1 MVTIQRVQHVSI
13 PMRPDGQAE
22 ARRFYGSHLGLTEI
36 PPPVDLSHLA
46 IVWFQAGADGDEI
59 HCFVDERADLRLPA
73 QHLCLQVDDLA
84 ALRAN
89 LQAAG
94 VATQETD
101 PIRNRPRCFVRDPFG
116 NLIELTEITGPY
128 DVAAPVDASASAG

>member
-1 MVTIQRVQHVSI
+1 
-13 PMRPDGQAE
+13 
-22 ARRFYGSHLGLTEI
+22 
-36 PPPVDLSHLA
+36 
-46 IVWFQAGADGDEI
+46 
-59 HCFVDERADLRLPA
+59 
-73 QHLCLQVDDLA
+73 LA

-94 VATQETD
+94 VAIQETD